1 MSFYGNIINYFTKAF
16 KTIKVGDETFEA
28 NIFEDEVVLTNAL
41 NNLLEISIEKDD
53 NDSDNKL
60 VYRIKQNGQDKGI
73 IDIPLDL
80 ILADGEVI
88 KEEEAGEWGNPGT
101 YLKLVLKTSESETK
115 NVYVDVQQLF
125 NYSFQDDGEGNITI
139 LGG

>member
-16 KTIKVGDETFEA
+16 KTIKVGNETFEA
-28 NIFEDEVVLTNAL
+28 NIFEDEVVLTDAL

-60 VYRIKQNGQDKGI
+60 IYHIKQNGQNKGT

-88 KEEEAGEWGNPGT
+88 KEEGTGEWGNPGT

-115 NVYVDVQQLF
+115 NVYINVQQLF

>member
-16 KTIKVGDETFEA
+16 KTIKVGNETFEA
-28 NIFEDEVVLTNAL
+28 NIFEDEVVLTDAL

-60 VYRIKQNGQDKGI
+60 IYHIKQNGQNKGT

-88 KEEEAGEWGNPGT
+88 KEEGTGEWGNPGT

-115 NVYVDVQQLF
+115 NVYINVQ
-125 NYSFQDDGEGNITI
+125 
-139 LGG
+139 